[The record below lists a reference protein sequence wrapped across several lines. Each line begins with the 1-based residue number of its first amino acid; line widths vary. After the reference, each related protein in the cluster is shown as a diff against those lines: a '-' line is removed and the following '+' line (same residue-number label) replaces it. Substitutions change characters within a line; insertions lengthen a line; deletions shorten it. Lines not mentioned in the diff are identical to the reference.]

1 MPVRTLAAVTHAALA
16 QVALDQSAGWVIPP
30 AARTEF
36 AAALLQTAITAALA
50 LLCVFLYRRHGKPYF
65 AWFAAAWGLYVV
77 RLLAIGS
84 FLATGVRG
92 WLYVHQV
99 VTGLTALALLW
110 AALVFSRQLAWRGAY
125 LLVALFPA
133 VWSYVAIYRLDRFAL
148 AAGPMVAFLSLATG
162 WAGVAFWRYHRQVGS
177 PGARLLGAAFGLWAL
192 HHLDYPFLRA
202 RGAWSPWGY
211 YLDIAFALAAGLGIM
226 LLVMDDL
233 RRGLGALSA
242 LSGDLQRAPQLG
254 DPLAPLLTRPLSLP
268 AVRGTAFFAA
278 GEGGGDFACV
288 RGAGTCAAWPDAA
301 PSGALAELLA
311 RVRATGRPEV
321 VQGVA
326 GHASVAALPV
336 TGDGAAGDAPNGP
349 PRGAPDESPT
359 GAPGRVTGALVL
371 AGEARDPFTALDES
385 FLRALGQQVGAAL
398 HSAALYRALEA
409 RRGEL
414 ERLSARMLRQHEEE
428 RRRLSRELHDETAQ
442 VFSAVKMQLGVLRER
457 AGRDAGAADPGPNGD
472 GARARFDRVLAL
484 IDTGIRSIRGVTN
497 ALRPS
502 LLDDLGLPA
511 ALRSLAADFAER
523 TGVAVDLAV
532 DDALPPL
539 PADAEL
545 ALFRAVQEALS
556 NVARHAGASRV
567 RVALAADAGG
577 AVTLAVRDDGRG
589 LDAPADL
596 ARWERAGHMGLVG
609 MRERLAPLGGTVT
622 LGAAPGEGAELC
634 VRLPAAAASA

>member
-1 MPVRTLAAVTHAALA
+1 
-16 QVALDQSAGWVIPP
+16 VIPP

-177 PGARLLGAAFGLWAL
+177 PGALLLGAALGLWAL

-211 YLDIAFALAAGLGIM
+211 YLDIAFALAVGLGIM

-254 DPLAPLLTRPLSLP
+254 DPAGPAAQPP
-268 AVRGTAFFAA
+268 AVAA
-278 GEGGGDFACV
+278 GRARDGVLRPRRRRGGVHLRARRRHL
-288 RGAGTCAAWPDAA
+288 RGVDG
-301 PSGALAELLA
+301 
-311 RVRATGRPEV
+311 
-321 VQGVA
+321 
-326 GHASVAALPV
+326 
-336 TGDGAAGDAPNGP
+336 GAAGRRTRRPARAGAGDGQ
-349 PRGAPDESPT
+349 PRG
-359 GAPGRVTGALVL
+359 GAGRGR
-371 AGEARDPFTALDES
+371 ARV
-385 FLRALGQQVGAAL
+385 GGGAAGVG
-398 HSAALYRALEA
+398 R
-409 RRGEL
+409 RRGG
-414 ERLSARMLRQHEEE
+414 
-428 RRRLSRELHDETAQ
+428 RRR
-442 VFSAVKMQLGVLRER
+442 
-457 AGRDAGAADPGPNGD
+457 
-472 GARARFDRVLAL
+472 DR
-484 IDTGIRSIRGVTN
+484 
-497 ALRPS
+497 
-502 LLDDLGLPA
+502 
-511 ALRSLAADFAER
+511 
-523 TGVAVDLAV
+523 
-532 DDALPPL
+532 
-539 PADAEL
+539 
-545 ALFRAVQEALS
+545 
-556 NVARHAGASRV
+556 
-567 RVALAADAGG
+567 
-577 AVTLAVRDDGRG
+577 
-589 LDAPADL
+589 
-596 ARWERAGHMGLVG
+596 
-609 MRERLAPLGGTVT
+609 
-622 LGAAPGEGAELC
+622 
-634 VRLPAAAASA
+634 

>member
-1 MPVRTLAAVTHAALA
+1 M
-16 QVALDQSAGWVIPP
+16 GWAIPP

-36 AAALLQTAITAALA
+36 AAAALQTAITAGLA
-50 LLCVFLYRRHGKPYF
+50 LLCVFLYRRHRKPYF

-84 FLATGVRG
+84 FLVTGVRA
-92 WLYVHQV
+92 WLYAHQV

-110 AALVFSRQLAWRGAY
+110 AALVFSRQLAWRRAY

-162 WAGVAFWRYHRQVGS
+162 WAGAAFWRYHRQVGS
-177 PGARLLGAAFGLWAL
+177 PGALLLAGAFGLWAL

-211 YLDIAFALAAGLGIM
+211 YLDIAFALAAGGGIM

-254 DPLAPLLTRPLSLP
+254 DPLAPLLSRPLSLP

-278 GEGGGDFACV
+278 DDAGRFACV

-301 PSGALAELLA
+301 PSGPLAALLE
-311 RVRATGRPEV
+311 RVRTSGRPEV
-321 VQGVA
+321 AQGVA

-336 TGDGAAGDAPNGP
+336 SGDGAPADGDGAAGGAGP
-349 PRGAPDESPT
+349 PR
-359 GAPGRVTGALVL
+359 VTAALVL
-371 AGEARDPFTALDES
+371 AGEARDPFTALDED

-398 HSAALYRALEA
+398 HSAALYRALEE

-442 VFSAVKMQLGVLRER
+442 VFTAVKMQLGVLRDGV
-457 AGRDAGAADPGPNGD
+457 GRDAPRDATHD
-472 GARARFDRVLAL
+472 GRRDAQRARFDRVLAL

-511 ALRSLAADFAER
+511 ALRSLCADFAER
-523 TGVAVDLAV
+523 TGVAVDLSV

-539 PADAEL
+539 TADAEL

-556 NVARHAGASRV
+556 NVARHAGAARV
-567 RVALAADAGG
+567 RVALAADAAG

-589 LDAPADL
+589 LAEPADL
-596 ARWERAGHMGLVG
+596 GRWERAGHMGLVG
-609 MRERLAPLGGTVT
+609 MRERLAPLGGSVT
-622 LGAAPGEGAELC
+622 LADAGGGAELC
-634 VRLPAAAASA
+634 VRLPAAAGG